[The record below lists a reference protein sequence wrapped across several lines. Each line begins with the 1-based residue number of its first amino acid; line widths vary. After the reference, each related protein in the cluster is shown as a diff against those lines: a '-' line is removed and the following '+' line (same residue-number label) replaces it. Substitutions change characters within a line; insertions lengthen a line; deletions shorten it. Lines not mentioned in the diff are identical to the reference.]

1 MWSFLFLFLI
11 FSWGEER
18 RKKFHDKMSCDIFMK
33 KRLEYRNQSKSVSG
47 DHASHDLSLGLH
59 ASLPVVLHLGL
70 VHLFHPGAPQGV
82 EGLPF
87 DHLVQV
93 SCRYSECFP
102 RFLN

>member
-1 MWSFLFLFLI
+1 MIKCHVTF
-11 FSWGEER
+11 
-18 RKKFHDKMSCDIFMK
+18 FMK

-59 ASLPVVLHLGL
+59 ASLPVVLHLEL